1 MNNFLKNNLFRRK
14 YFFIFLALLISI
26 TIFAKYKCSNRKYS
40 LEHVLDYYEFT
51 QQEQKDAIK
60 NLLKQASIIPA
71 NNSFTD
77 VFPENRIDPQIIED
91 ILRFVKITQEKFV
104 IRNGNQER
112 WEISVSEWMK
122 HNQKN
127 LYNDLKIL
135 GFSDPIKP
143 KINDVDAICILGAT
157 RKRMADRL
165 EYTES
170 LIKNG
175 LKTNAIILLTGE
187 RYVTENIDG
196 TAEELSNIARR
207 FNIQNWK
214 KLTETHLLEDLYGMS
229 ELQKRKLEKYTIDTP
244 AGDLPRPTTQST
256 LIELI
261 AWLKNHKNIKN
272 IIFISNQ
279 PYVKYQKAIITSVF
293 KDYKIDIEFDVIGSG
308 VQNKENIQP
317 IIEGLGSYIWAVS
330 PIVIS
335 KLRLKIDNKK
345 IKDSFDKLYLKQP
358 LIYKIVPQIL
368 NNSEQYNK

>member
-26 TIFAKYKCSNRKYS
+26 AIFAKYKCSNRKYS

-165 EYTES
+165 KYTES

-196 TAEELSNIARR
+196 TAEELSNIAHR
-207 FNIQNWK
+207 FNIQDWK
-214 KLTETHLLEDLYGMS
+214 KLTETHLLEDLYGIS

-368 NNSEQYNK
+368 NNSGQYNK

>member
-26 TIFAKYKCSNRKYS
+26 AIFAKYQCSNRTYS

-51 QQEQKDAIK
+51 QQEQKEAIK

-196 TAEELSNIARR
+196 TAEELSNIAHR

-368 NNSEQYNK
+368 NNSGQYNK

>member
-196 TAEELSNIARR
+196 TAEELSNIAHR
-207 FNIQNWK
+207 FNIQDWK

-368 NNSEQYNK
+368 NNSGQYNK